1 MLITSEASRSSR
13 IEFFQ
18 PISFMLLMISSYDL
32 FLAWF
37 CSSDF
42 DMVSVVV
49 LIWVKIVIFDVGQK
63 CDFCFFSGFV

>member
-1 MLITSEASRSSR
+1 MFITSEASRSSR

-18 PISFMLLMISSYDL
+18 PILFMFLMISCYDL

-42 DMVSVVV
+42 DMVSVVI
-49 LIWVKIVIFDVGQK
+49 LYGSKL
-63 CDFCFFSGFV
+63 